1 MPLVATERKRSML
14 GQAYDDVCPKS
25 VPVPRRKP
33 AARKKAKSKQ
43 ERNTY
48 ALYINST
55 YSNFVI

>member
-43 ERNTY
+43 ERNTF

-55 YSNFVI
+55 YSM